1 MSGVSQSRSRGTYA
15 VRFAVGIGAVV
26 VLVAAAAVNLY
37 TNLAPSLSP
46 AQRADLLSGVVTV
59 LVVLLVGVTFL
70 AASFGREALSALE
83 ILSERARRLEG
94 GEFDVELET
103 NRDDEFGEVYRALAE
118 MRSGVER
125 RAQRERAAE
134 SRDEQIERY
143 AAEWSARMDA
153 VASGDL
159 SQRFDEDVDDPEL
172 ASLARSFNQMMDRLE
187 TERTQAD

>member
-1 MSGVSQSRSRGTYA
+1 VSGVSQSRSRGTYGL
-15 VRFAVGIGAVV
+15 RFAVGIAALV
-26 VLVAAAAVNLY
+26 VLVAAASVNLY

-70 AASFGREALSALE
+70 AASVGREGLAALQ
-83 ILSERARRLEG
+83 ILSERARRMED
-94 GEFDVELET
+94 GEFDIELET

-125 RAQRERAAE
+125 QAQREREAE
-134 SRDEQIERY
+134 TREEQIERY

-187 TERTQAD
+187 TERRQAD

>member
-1 MSGVSQSRSRGTYA
+1 
-15 VRFAVGIGAVV
+15 
-26 VLVAAAAVNLY
+26 
-37 TNLAPSLSP
+37 
-46 AQRADLLSGVVTV
+46 V

-70 AASFGREALSALE
+70 AASVGREGLAALQ
-83 ILSERARRLEG
+83 ILSERARRMED
-94 GEFDVELET
+94 GEFDIELET

-125 RAQRERAAE
+125 QAQREREAE
-134 SRDEQIERY
+134 TREEQIERY

-187 TERTQAD
+187 TERRQAD